1 MESNLEP
8 VTPATDAL
16 YHELE
21 ELKTVIAAKKSEITE
36 LRKKIDE
43 TLKSRDGFNAEV
55 RKASEEIR
63 QLKPKRDSLNAR
75 VRELKQKR
83 DELQK
88 AASQKREGLAALLEQ
103 ARKSSEQLQGS
114 MSELSKQIK
123 RLEWY
128 IQTNPLAPKTERN
141 IVGKIG
147 ILEASLVKHKEL
159 KNVRDKLLQL
169 RVEVGALRMQ
179 AQATHDEL
187 TKLAKE
193 SERVHLAMQ
202 ESVKVLAQNKKEA
215 DAKHTLFLEQSKLR
229 HEAIIALKTGLL
241 RAEKIRSEIGEIQVS
256 STAEKAEKI
265 KSKHKEAASEKLRS
279 TGRLSLEEFQ
289 ALMGDS
295 ASDSDEE

>member
-21 ELKTVIAAKKSEITE
+21 ELKTVIATKKSEVTE

-43 TLKSRDGFNAEV
+43 TVKSRDGFNAEV

-63 QLKPKRDSLNAR
+63 QLKPKRDSLNTR

-88 AASQKREGLAALLEQ
+88 AASQKREALAALLEQ

-193 SERVHLAMQ
+193 SEKVHMAMQ
-202 ESVKVLAQNKKEA
+202 ESVKVLSQNKKEA
-215 DAKHTLFLEQSKLR
+215 DAKHTLFLEQSKSR
-229 HEAIIALKTGLL
+229 HEAIIALKTSLL